1 MAQTENIVSLSKPK
15 SAPHSVEAEQA
26 LLGSIFLNNNVFH
39 ELEGLLKPADF
50 YVQAHGTIFEAI
62 IQIMDRGFVA
72 DPVTIADFIGPDAL
86 DKIGGNG
93 FLMDIAERATTII
106 NTKSYAKIIHNHAI
120 ERQLI
125 DVGTQLV
132 NRAYNPEGVNPDD
145 LINHAEAELFSIAEG
160 GQTNTSYVSLKEPL
174 VNVIEQ
180 LEKVRASDAK
190 ITGVTSGF
198 RDVDNLLGGWQP
210 SELIILAARPSMGK
224 TAFALNAAYNA
235 AKALANN
242 IPGGA
247 GVAVFSLEMSAE
259 QLATRVLSSASQIN
273 MSDMAQ
279 GNVDGE
285 KFGRLVQASDE
296 LSRLNLF
303 IDDTPQ
309 LHISALRSRA
319 RRLKRQHN
327 IGMIVIDY
335 LQLMRGNADNRVQ
348 EVSEISQGLKGI
360 ARELNIPVIALSQL
374 SRSVENRENKRPQL
388 SDLRESGSIEQDAD
402 VVTFLYREDYYLEKK
417 MGANPTPEDQKQL
430 EEIRGL
436 GELLISKN
444 RKGATSAVRLVFDG
458 PKTTFKDYAKTD
470 YEIDTE

>member
-1 MAQTENIVSLSKPK
+1 MAEAEKIVSLSKAK

-39 ELEGLLKPADF
+39 ELEGLLKPVDF
-50 YVQAHGTIFEAI
+50 YVQAHGTVFESI
-62 IQIMDRGFVA
+62 SQIMERGFVA
-72 DPVTIADFIGPDAL
+72 DPVTIADFLGPDTL
-86 DKIGGNG
+86 DKIGGNN
-93 FLMDIAERATTII
+93 FLMELAERATTII
-106 NTKSYAKIIHNHAI
+106 NTKSYAKIIHSHAV

-125 DVGTQLV
+125 DVGTELV
-132 NRAYNPEGVNPDD
+132 NKAYAPEGSNPDD
-145 LINHAEAELFSIAEG
+145 LINHAEAELFKIAEG
-160 GQTNTSYVSLKEPL
+160 GAANSSYVSLREPL

-180 LEKVRASDAK
+180 LEKVRASDSK
-190 ITGVTSGF
+190 ITGVSTGF
-198 RDVDNLLGGWQP
+198 RDLDGLLGGWQN

-224 TAFALNAAYNA
+224 TAFALNIAYNA
-235 AKALANN
+235 AKALAENV
-242 IPGGA
+242 PGGA

-259 QLATRVLSSASQIN
+259 QLAGRVLSSAASIN
-273 MSDMAQ
+273 LSDMAQ
-279 GNVDGE
+279 GKIDGE

-327 IGMIVIDY
+327 IGMIVVDY
-335 LQLMRGNADNRVQ
+335 LQLMRGTADNRVQ

-360 ARELNIPVIALSQL
+360 ARELDMPVIALSQL
-374 SRSVENRENKRPQL
+374 SRSVESRDNKRPQL

-417 MGANPTPEDQKQL
+417 IGANPTPEDQEQL
-430 EEIRGL
+430 EKVRGQ

-444 RKGATSAVRLVFDG
+444 RKGATSAVRLMFDG
-458 PKTTFKDYAKTD
+458 PTTSFKDYTGAE
-470 YEIDTE
+470 YEIETE